1 MAFPAESTT
10 SNSRR
15 SLEKRP
21 AGSDIL
27 AESEEPVEYPTGL
40 KLALISL
47 AMGLS
52 MFLVALD
59 STILAVAIPK
69 ITDQFHSLDDIG
81 WYGSAYF
88 LTTASFQLLYG
99 RLYSFLSLKW
109 VYVGAVTVFEI
120 GSLICGVAPSSAV
133 LIVGRAIAGLGC
145 SGLSTGTLIICAQTV
160 PLNRRAIYM
169 GLVAAVYWM
178 GSVAGPLLGGVL
190 TDKVSWR
197 WCFYINLPIGAVT
210 LLVIIIFFKPPTPSR
225 DVKSTRWADRI
236 KQLDLWGT
244 LVFIP
249 AIVCLL
255 LVLQWGGST
264 YAWKNGRIIALFV
277 LFGVLIALFVAIQI
291 WKQEDATVPP
301 RIFKKRGTIAAVWF
315 GLCFSGGFCTFIYL
329 LPIWFQAV
337 KGVSAVKSGVD
348 QLPLILSVVVSSLIA
363 GGLVSTIGY
372 YTPFMI
378 LGSLLTSIGAGLLS
392 TFEVDT
398 GHAMWIGYQVLYGL
412 GVGAGIQQPL
422 MVVQTVLA
430 PQDVATGTS
439 LILFM
444 QTLAGAVF
452 VSVGQNVFRNKLVS
466 GLAIQLPQL
475 DPSVVLDNGATS
487 LRDGAIG
494 AELLPKVLA
503 VYNEALMS
511 GIYACVAMAA
521 LSMVGALA
529 TEWRNVNGKGK
540 GESEVEADESS
551 RDELD

>member
-1 MAFPAESTT
+1 MAFTAESTT
-10 SNSRR
+10 SDSHP
-15 SLEKRP
+15 SLEGAP
-21 AGSDIL
+21 SGSDRV
-27 AESEEPVEYPTGL
+27 ESAIAEEPVEYPTGL
-40 KLALISL
+40 KLALVSL

-88 LTTASFQLLYG
+88 LTSASFQLLYG

-109 VYVGAVTVFEI
+109 VYVAAVTIFEI
-120 GSLICGVAPSSAV
+120 GSLICGVAPSSTV

-145 SGLSTGTLIICAQTV
+145 SGLTTGTLIICSQTV

-210 LLVIIIFFKPPTPSR
+210 LLVIILLFKAPPTASG
-225 DVKSTRWADRI
+225 DIKSTGWADRI

-255 LVLQWGGST
+255 LVLQWGGSI
-264 YAWKNGRIIALFV
+264 YPWNDGRIIALFV
-277 LFGVLIALFVAIQI
+277 LFGVLIAVFVAIQI

-301 RIFKKRGTIAAVWF
+301 RILKQRGTIAAVWF
-315 GLCFSGGFCTFIYL
+315 ALCFSGGFCTFIYL

-348 QLPLILSVVVSSLIA
+348 QLPLILSLVVSSLIS
-363 GGLVSTIGY
+363 GGLVSTVGY

-398 GHAMWIGYQVLYGL
+398 GHAMWIGYQVMYGL
-412 GVGAGIQQPL
+412 GVGAGIQQPV

-466 GLAIQLPQL
+466 GLASQLPSL
-475 DPSVVLDNGATS
+475 DPALVLDNGATS
-487 LRDGAIG
+487 LRGTVPS
-494 AELLPKVLA
+494 ELLPAVLA
-503 VYNEALMS
+503 VYNDALMS

-529 TEWRNVNGKGK
+529 TEWRNVNDKGK
-540 GESEVEADESS
+540 SEPDVEKNSS
-551 RDELD
+551 RP